1 MFAAHIIE
9 PAGYGMPARHRVLFI
24 EKKSDRDN
32 LVRFVKRNS
41 EEWSEFRKNNPYTLA
56 PSCFCWYPGTTAEP
70 IGVRDARKL
79 IGDDDP
85 IFEGYGNDRAYA
97 YVPFVMY
104 EFKVLPY
111 GVRIGWKD
119 GRHYEAA

>member
-9 PAGYGMPARHRVLFI
+9 PAGYGMPERHRVLFI
-24 EKKSDRDN
+24 EKKSDRDI

-41 EEWSEFRKNNPYTLA
+41 EEWGEFRKNNPNTIA
-56 PSCFCWYPGTTAEP
+56 PSCFCWYPGTIVEP
-70 IGVRDARKL
+70 ISVRDARRL
-79 IGDDDP
+79 VGDDDP
-85 IFEGYGNDRAYA
+85 ICESDGWNEAYD